1 MFELRKRIHIENKK
15 LEILIESVR
24 KGIPIKYACHKAN
37 IPEFYYFK
45 WLKLYNDY
53 MKEIEAKDMFIEED
67 VINPSKELDKSKK
80 TEFSYTP
87 VSLIIKIKEAY
98 ADFVYSTHQKV
109 IDGDKNTWTAAA
121 WLLERRVRDEYGKES
136 QEQETN
142 NQVQSI
148 KVVYVDSNEE
158 QTQDRLKRL
167 EQEAQESIN
176 GTSRN

>member
-15 LEILIESVR
+15 LETLIESVR
-24 KGIPIKYACHKAN
+24 IGIPIKYACQKAQ

-53 MKEIEAKDMFIEED
+53 IQECESKEIEIEED

-87 VSLIIKIKEAY
+87 VSLILKIKEAY
-98 ADFVYSTHQKV
+98 ADFVIEAHNKV
-109 IDGDKNTWTAAA
+109 VVGGKDWTSSA
-121 WLLERRVRDEYGKES
+121 WLLERRARDEYGKE
-136 QEQETN
+136 EKPLETN
-142 NQVQSI
+142 NQVQGI
-148 KVVYVDSNEE
+148 KIVYVDSNSEDSQE
-158 QTQDRLKRL
+158 RLKKL
-167 EQEAQESIN
+167 EKEAQESIN